1 MGSRRIRVVLVAIAM
16 SAVGTVA
23 WADPAGEVS
32 FVPIGLVP
40 DSSAASVVV
49 ERGDHLWKISQ
60 NHLDQRLGR
69 TAGPDE
75 VAGFW
80 RSLIEANRELIRSGD
95 PDLIYPG
102 EVVVLPPS
110 G

>member
-1 MGSRRIRVVLVAIAM
+1 
-16 SAVGTVA
+16 
-23 WADPAGEVS
+23 
-32 FVPIGLVP
+32 
-40 DSSAASVVV
+40 
-49 ERGDHLWKISQ
+49 
-60 NHLDQRLGR
+60 LGR

-80 RSLIEANRELIRSGD
+80 RSVIEANRELIRSGD